1 MSPII
6 SACVC
11 PPSIFFKRELHT
23 VHKDECLLWLHSFCL
38 TLSLLL
44 LDYIPTL
51 AGQIASLTN
60 PHWNRPETC
69 IIE

>member
-1 MSPII
+1 MSAII

-11 PPSIFFKRELHT
+11 PPSVFSKRELHT
-23 VHKDECLLWLHSFCL
+23 VRQDECLLWLHLFCL

-60 PHWNRPETC
+60 PHQNGPETF